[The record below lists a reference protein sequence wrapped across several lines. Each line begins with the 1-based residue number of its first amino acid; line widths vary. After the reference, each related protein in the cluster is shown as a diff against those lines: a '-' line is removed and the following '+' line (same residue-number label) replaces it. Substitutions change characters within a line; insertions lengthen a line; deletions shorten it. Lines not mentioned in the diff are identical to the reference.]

1 MPSESDIIQALQ
13 MDFFHAAQA
22 INTTDASAFTITYR
36 FEASAPA
43 DDFTGLTGWR
53 SWTSAETAAVLAA
66 LAHIETF
73 LNVDFVAAAPG
84 TDADLSLG
92 MVTQPAGVAGHGGAE
107 LWTFEDGSFYSYDGI
122 ATFDRTLDLTRSF
135 NLILHEL
142 GHALGLEHPFEGT
155 VLDPAYDSN
164 HFTVMSYASDPES
177 GADNNAMMV
186 YDILAL
192 QDIWGAA
199 AHNTG
204 NNTYTGPRTD
214 TADTIWDT
222 GGTDTFDASARAGG
236 VRLDLR
242 AGAFSTFGSYEDVAI
257 ALGVTIENAF
267 GGAGDDRLIGNAAG
281 NVLRGNGGGDLLKG
295 KSGAD
300 VLKGGNGRD
309 KLLGGSGGDRLKGG
323 AGHDS
328 LIGGKGGD
336 LIDGGSGNDKLWGD
350 GGADVFVFGD
360 GADKDVI
367 RDFQPGTDTIAFV
380 GHGGLSGI
388 LAQAQEI
395 DGDVV
400 FDLGGGDLLVVRN
413 VTLGGLDGD
422 LTIA

>member
-13 MDFFHAAQA
+13 MDFFQAAQA

-36 FEASAPA
+36 FEVRAPA

-53 SWTSAETAAVLAA
+53 SWTAQETAAVRAA

-73 LNVDFVAAAPG
+73 LNVDFVAAASG
-84 TDADLSLG
+84 VDADLSLG
-92 MVTQPAGVAGHGGAE
+92 MVTQPAGVAGYGGAA
-107 LWTFEDGSFYSYDGI
+107 LSTYNDGSFYSYDGI
-122 ATFDRTLDLTRSF
+122 ATFDKTLDLSDNF

-155 VLDPAYDSN
+155 ALDPAYDSN
-164 HFTVMSYASDPES
+164 HYTVMSYDADPES
-177 GADNNAMMV
+177 GADSDAMML

-204 NNTYTGPRTD
+204 NTTYTGPRTD

-222 GGTDTFDASARAGG
+222 GGTDTFDASARTGA

-242 AGAFSTFGSYEDVAI
+242 AGAFSTFGRYEDVAI
-257 ALGVTIENAF
+257 AIGVTIENAI
-267 GGAGDDRLIGNAAG
+267 GGAGSDRLIGNSAD
-281 NVLRGNGGGDLLKG
+281 NVLRGSGGGDLMKG
-295 KSGAD
+295 KSGVD
-300 VLKGGNGRD
+300 LLRGGNGRD
-309 KLLGGSGGDRLKGG
+309 TLMGGSGDDRLKGG
-323 AGHDS
+323 AGRDS
-328 LIGGKGGD
+328 LSGGKGGD
-336 LIDGGSGNDKLWGD
+336 LLDGGRGDDWLRGD
-350 GGADVFVFGD
+350 GGADVFVFRD
-360 GADKDVI
+360 GADRDVI

-380 GHGGLSGI
+380 GHGTLSGI
-388 LAQAQEI
+388 LTQAQEI

-400 FDLGGGDLLVVRN
+400 FDFGGGDLLVVRN
-413 VTLGGLDGD
+413 VTLGALDGD
-422 LTIA
+422 LSLG

>member
-22 INTTDASAFTITYR
+22 INGSGDPAFTITYR
-36 FEASAPA
+36 FEDSTPE
-43 DDFTGLTGWR
+43 DDITGRTGWSTWSTQER
-53 SWTSAETAAVLAA
+53 AAVHAA
-66 LAHIETF
+66 LDHIESF
-73 LNVDFVAAAPG
+73 LNVDFVVAKTG

-92 MVTQPAGVAGHGGAE
+92 LVTQPVGIAGYGGAE
-107 LWTFEDGSFYSYDGI
+107 LWTHGDGSVFSYDGF
-122 ATFDRTLDLTRSF
+122 ATYDKSLDLTREF

-164 HFTVMSYASDPES
+164 HYTVMSYASDPES
-177 GADNNAMMV
+177 GTDSDAMMV

-199 AHNTG
+199 EHNTG

-222 GGTDTFDASARAGG
+222 GGTDTFDASARTGA

-242 AGAFSTFGSYEDVAI
+242 DGAFSSFGSFEDVAI
-257 ALGVTIENAF
+257 AFGVTIENAV
-267 GGAGDDRLIGNAAG
+267 GGAGADWLTGNRADNVLIGNAG
-281 NVLRGNGGGDLLKG
+281 GDLIKGKSGTDVLSGGRGGDKLKGGSDADLLKG
-295 KSGAD
+295 GP
-300 VLKGGNGRD
+300 GRD
-309 KLLGGSGGDRLKGG
+309 KL
-323 AGHDS
+323 
-328 LIGGKGGD
+328 IGG
-336 LIDGGSGNDKLWGD
+336 IGSDTLQGD
-350 GGADVFVFGD
+350 GGADVFVFHD
-360 GADKDVI
+360 GADMDVI
-367 RDFQPGTDTIAFV
+367 RDFEPGTDSIAFI

-388 LAQAQEI
+388 LAVAAEI

-400 FDLGGGDLLVVRN
+400 FDLGGGDILVVAG
-413 VTLGGLDGD
+413 VTLGALEND
-422 LTIA
+422 LFVG